1 VKALPTDR
9 VWMGVACA
17 AAAYGLFAV
26 QSLAAKLLAEGGYHP
41 VELSFW
47 RCALSLAPFAAWI
60 VLRRRWGILRI
71 TRPGLLAFRVVIGI
85 TNLWFLF
92 AAVALLPM
100 ANATTVI
107 MSNVLLTPL
116 LAIVFLGERVGWHRW
131 AAIGAGFGGVV
142 IAAGPA
148 WAMSPA
154 GLACGLACALL
165 MAGVKVSLRGL
176 KDAPP
181 LGTAF
186 YFLAGGTVLSALALP
201 WVGTHLPTAPD
212 APLFALMGASGLA
225 GQILIC
231 IAFARAPTSLIA
243 PWDYTGLIWA
253 AAFDVLLWGLIPG
266 WPVFAGAGVIAAAHL
281 YILHRERRRA

>member
-1 VKALPTDR
+1 VSATRGER
-9 VWMGVACA
+9 VWLGVACA

-26 QSLAAKLLAEGGYHP
+26 QSLAAKLLAAQGFHP
-41 VELSFW
+41 VELGFW
-47 RCALSLAPFAAWI
+47 RCALSLIPLALWMVRA
-60 VLRRRWGILRI
+60 RRWDLLRI
-71 TRPGLLAFRVVIGI
+71 IKPRLLTFRVLIGI

-92 AAVALLPM
+92 AAMALLPM
-100 ANATTVI
+100 ADATIVI
-107 MSNVLLTPL
+107 MSNVLLAPL

-131 AAIGAGFGGVV
+131 TAIVAGFGGVV
-142 IAAGPA
+142 LAAGPA

-154 GLACGLACALL
+154 GLACGLVCAAL

-176 KDAPP
+176 RDSPP

-186 YFLAGGTVLSALALP
+186 WFLAGGTVLSAMALP
-201 WVGTHLPTAPD
+201 WTYTALPSAST
-212 APLFALMGASGLA
+212 APLFLLIGASGLV

-231 IAFARAPTSLIA
+231 FAFARAPASLIA

-253 AAFDVLLWGLIPG
+253 TAFDVVLWGAVPG
-266 WPVFAGAGVIAAAHL
+266 WPFFSGAGVIATAHL